1 MDTNDDLRVKY
12 YSTNDLSAGFYLKRI
27 EDIICNFVVE
37 KKRVDIN
44 EIIELYNIQ
53 QFFHNRIYSIHWTKQ
68 QLNDYSEI
76 VSDFSRVIGEFFSGI
91 NIDTIESMFDTIYYD
106 YRNDF
111 WKLIEKYKV
120 YDKIS
125 VEQFRKIILNKHF
138 ILNDV

>member
-37 KKRVDIN
+37 KKIVDIN

-53 QFFHNRIYSIHWTKQ
+53 QFFHNIIYSIHWTKQ

-76 VSDFSRVIGEFFSGI
+76 VSGFSRVIGEFFR
-91 NIDTIESMFDTIYYD
+91 E
-106 YRNDF
+106 
-111 WKLIEKYKV
+111 LI
-120 YDKIS
+120 
-125 VEQFRKIILNKHF
+125 
-138 ILNDV
+138 

>member
-37 KKRVDIN
+37 KKIVDIN

-53 QFFHNRIYSIHWTKQ
+53 QLFHNRIYSIHWTKQ

-76 VSDFSRVIGEFFSGI
+76 VSNFSKVIGEFFR
-91 NIDTIESMFDTIYYD
+91 E
-106 YRNDF
+106 
-111 WKLIEKYKV
+111 LI
-120 YDKIS
+120 
-125 VEQFRKIILNKHF
+125 
-138 ILNDV
+138 

>member
-44 EIIELYNIQ
+44 DINEIIELYNIQ

-76 VSDFSRVIGEFFSGI
+76 VSDFSKAIGKFFR
-91 NIDTIESMFDTIYYD
+91 E
-106 YRNDF
+106 
-111 WKLIEKYKV
+111 LI
-120 YDKIS
+120 
-125 VEQFRKIILNKHF
+125 
-138 ILNDV
+138 

>member
-53 QFFHNRIYSIHWTKQ
+53 QFFHNRIYLPQTSFLISKNLSGQLVMPISI
-68 QLNDYSEI
+68 
-76 VSDFSRVIGEFFSGI
+76 
-91 NIDTIESMFDTIYYD
+91 
-106 YRNDF
+106 
-111 WKLIEKYKV
+111 
-120 YDKIS
+120 
-125 VEQFRKIILNKHF
+125 
-138 ILNDV
+138 